1 MSCHPK
7 LASVNKRM
15 FAAKAE
21 RKLSFEDIG
30 RKIGHD
36 EVYVAALFYGQ
47 AKPSQEEMEK
57 LSSVLN
63 IPTSHLKEE
72 LGDQYFPDRGGLVDI
87 PPSDPTLYRLFEI
100 IKVYGYPL
108 KAIIHEK
115 FGDGIMSAI
124 DFSAHVDKVPHP
136 KGDRVKITL
145 EGKFLS
151 FAKW

>member
-1 MSCHPK
+1 
-7 LASVNKRM
+7 M

-30 RKIGHD
+30 KRIGHD
-36 EVYVAALFYGQ
+36 EVYVAAMFYGQ
-47 AKPSQEEMEK
+47 TKPSQEELEK

-72 LGDQYFPDRGGLVDI
+72 LGDQFFPDRGGLVDL
-87 PPSDPTLYRLFEI
+87 PPSDPTLYRLLEI